1 MNMDTLKIRI
11 RGGTENHD
19 LRASGFYLVTVDQ
32 DGNIQRVRQ
41 NAPDQPPAQDYAN
54 DTFMAGAMIWAAE
67 QLIRRIE
74 KVFPEMDVRAK
85 AQVVYDELKRQD
97 EESGV
102 LKE

>member
-1 MNMDTLKIRI
+1 MNLNTLKIRI

-19 LRASGFYLVTVDQ
+19 LRASGFYLITVNQ

-41 NAPDQPPAQDYAN
+41 NSPDQPTANDYAN
-54 DTFMAGAMIWAAE
+54 DTCLAGAMIWAAE

-74 KVFPEMDVRAK
+74 KTFPGMDVRAK
-85 AQVVYDELKRQD
+85 AQEVYEVLKRKD

>member
-1 MNMDTLKIRI
+1 MNMDTLKIQI
-11 RGGTENHD
+11 RGGVENQD
-19 LRASGFYLVTVDQ
+19 LRASGFYLITVDQ

-41 NAPDQPPAQDYAN
+41 NAPNQPPAHDYAN
-54 DTFMAGAMIWAAE
+54 DTVLAGAMILAAE

-74 KVFPEMDVRAK
+74 KNFPGMDVRAT
-85 AQVVYDELKRQD
+85 AQGVYDELKRLD